1 MERSFNTTGPCFA
14 DEHYMLPPERRLG
27 RVLDLLRHNKYFV
40 LHAGRQTGK
49 TTSLMWLESF
59 LPTQGKRA
67 LRLDLQTARDNP
79 DPATALRTVF
89 NRLALA
95 LEVPHDG
102 LRAPDPAQVT
112 EWLTDP
118 ASALLH
124 YLRFLAAQDPRPFV
138 LLLDEADCLA
148 GDTMVT
154 VLTQLRDG
162 YLSRRQIPFPSSI
175 ALVGMRSVRDYVVRK
190 EDQRVISWLGTSSPF
205 NISAESA
212 ILSSFTEPE
221 VTELLS
227 QHTTDTGQVFTPEA
241 VSRTWELAE
250 GHPWLTNALADQVV
264 RNDVRDRSVP
274 VTRAHID
281 AAKETILLER
291 RSHIDSLVARLREP
305 RIARILSPMLAGERA
320 AADDVLHDDFA
331 YAVGLGLLQLKDG
344 QYQIANPI
352 YREVIPRAL
361 TFDQQAQIHEKPL
374 RYVRPDGGLDMAALM
389 AAWQTFWR
397 KDGHLAAGGF
407 GYREA
412 GPHLMLMAFLQRI
425 LYAGAKSSALWAG
438 DAGTSSA
445 RPSAEG
451 ARENTHGGGRIERE
465 YGLGRGALDLM
476 VFWKN
481 ERHAIEVKLR
491 RDTET
496 EAEALDQVTD
506 YLDHAGLDEGWL
518 VLFDLRKDLSW
529 ADKLTTREAT
539 RPGKRVHVVGC

>member
-14 DEHYMLPPERRLG
+14 DEHYMLPPEGRLG
-27 RVLDLLRHNKYFV
+27 RVLELIRHNKYFV

-49 TTSLMWLESF
+49 TTSLMWLESH
-59 LPTQGKRA
+59 LPTLGKRA

-79 DPATALRTVF
+79 DPATALRTIF

-102 LRAPDPAQVT
+102 LRAAEPAQVT
-112 EWLTDP
+112 AWLSDP
-118 ASALLH
+118 ASAVLQ
-124 YLRFLAAQDPRPFV
+124 YLRFLAGQDPRPFV

-148 GDTMVT
+148 GETMVT

-162 YLSRRQIPFPSSI
+162 YLSRRQIPFPASV

-205 NISAESA
+205 NISAESTM
-212 ILSSFTEPE
+212 LGPFTKPEVGELLEQHTAETGQRFEPE
-221 VTELLS
+221 
-227 QHTTDTGQVFTPEA
+227 A
-241 VSRTWELAE
+241 ASRIWELAE

-264 RNDVRDRSVP
+264 RNDVPDRDVP
-274 VTRAHID
+274 VTRAHVD
-281 AAKETILLER
+281 AAKETIILER

-320 AADDVLHDDFA
+320 GADEVLHDDFA

-344 QYQIANPI
+344 HYQIANAI

-361 TFDQQAQIHEKPL
+361 TFDQQAQIHASSAKHL
-374 RYVRPDGGLDMAALM
+374 RADGALDMASLM
-389 AAWQTFWR
+389 RAWQTFWR
-397 KDGHLAAGGF
+397 KDGHLAAEGF

-412 GPHLMLMAFLQRI
+412 GPHLMLMAFLQRVI
-425 LYAGAKSSALWAG
+425 
-438 DAGTSSA
+438 
-445 RPSAEG
+445 
-451 ARENTHGGGRIERE
+451 NGGGRIERE

-476 VFWKN
+476 VWWKD

-496 EAEALDQVTD
+496 EADALDQVAE
-506 YLDHAGLDEGWL
+506 YLDHAGLAEGWL
-518 VLFDLRKDLSW
+518 VLFDLRKKRAW
-529 ADKLTTREAT
+529 ADKLTVREVQHA
-539 RPGKRVHVVGC
+539 GKLVRVVGC